1 MVVRNNHSTPYEG
14 VSMKQLFFLLTG
26 TVLLLTVVTGI
37 FGEEETA
44 SEDPVFTFVVTA
56 SRVEED
62 ILSSSAHVTV
72 ITADDIVESG
82 ETSIVRLLDKVA
94 GLQFNG
100 ALGESQGQVSM
111 RGFGEN
117 AHGRVL
123 VMVDGR
129 KLNNPD
135 MEGINWL
142 GISLSDIERIEVLR
156 GPASVLYGNHA
167 VGGVINI
174 ITKKPS
180 RNASVS
186 ASASVGSF
194 QENQE
199 RVSVSLGGK
208 ASGVSASV
216 EHFSTEG
223 YRERSFHRTLNAS
236 LKGFLDVSE
245 TLTFSLGGRYAWMFY
260 QMPGGLTEEEFTANP
275 KQALNL
281 EDEATDHV
289 FSTDADLTW
298 YAGDLLM
305 VDIPLSYEYKNIGVD
320 MASWGSYT
328 DRIINTFS
336 ARPQGVY
343 ENSMGL
349 FPLRITGGLD
359 AYTAFYE
366 VNQYS
371 DQERTGKT
379 NEYTL
384 IQYSLGPYL
393 TGSVDITDSLGIDGG
408 VRYDFSYLTAQQIF
422 GGTAEGDGWQNA
434 LVFDGGV
441 VFRPTRITKLFARGG
456 RLFRYPFIDEQVQLT
471 GFGLQGYIE
480 DLTPEKGF
488 NLEGGFSIEGRS
500 GRIDVSGYFMQ
511 LKDEIAWWTD
521 PDAGSPDETSR
532 NINLDKTRRIGSDL
546 EVTFSPVDFLEMTG
560 TYSYV
565 LATYIDGAN
574 KGKRIPLVS
583 DHAADGGIN
592 VSLPFGL
599 SFGPS
604 VSFRSSAFRGGD
616 NANEQDPI
624 DSCYVLNA
632 SARFVAER
640 VPGNLVITAEIKN
653 LLDTSYA
660 PYIYYNSYYPAAGRS
675 FKIGA
680 SYSY

>member
-199 RVSVSLGGK
+199 RVSVSLGGI
-208 ASGVSASV
+208 
-216 EHFSTEG
+216 
-223 YRERSFHRTLNAS
+223 R
-236 LKGFLDVSE
+236 
-245 TLTFSLGGRYAWMFY
+245 
-260 QMPGGLTEEEFTANP
+260 
-275 KQALNL
+275 
-281 EDEATDHV
+281 
-289 FSTDADLTW
+289 
-298 YAGDLLM
+298 
-305 VDIPLSYEYKNIGVD
+305 
-320 MASWGSYT
+320 
-328 DRIINTFS
+328 
-336 ARPQGVY
+336 
-343 ENSMGL
+343 
-349 FPLRITGGLD
+349 
-359 AYTAFYE
+359 
-366 VNQYS
+366 
-371 DQERTGKT
+371 
-379 NEYTL
+379 
-384 IQYSLGPYL
+384 
-393 TGSVDITDSLGIDGG
+393 
-408 VRYDFSYLTAQQIF
+408 
-422 GGTAEGDGWQNA
+422 
-434 LVFDGGV
+434 
-441 VFRPTRITKLFARGG
+441 
-456 RLFRYPFIDEQVQLT
+456 
-471 GFGLQGYIE
+471 
-480 DLTPEKGF
+480 
-488 NLEGGFSIEGRS
+488 
-500 GRIDVSGYFMQ
+500 
-511 LKDEIAWWTD
+511 
-521 PDAGSPDETSR
+521 
-532 NINLDKTRRIGSDL
+532 
-546 EVTFSPVDFLEMTG
+546 
-560 TYSYV
+560 
-565 LATYIDGAN
+565 
-574 KGKRIPLVS
+574 
-583 DHAADGGIN
+583 
-592 VSLPFGL
+592 
-599 SFGPS
+599 
-604 VSFRSSAFRGGD
+604 
-616 NANEQDPI
+616 
-624 DSCYVLNA
+624 
-632 SARFVAER
+632 
-640 VPGNLVITAEIKN
+640 
-653 LLDTSYA
+653 
-660 PYIYYNSYYPAAGRS
+660 
-675 FKIGA
+675 
-680 SYSY
+680 